1 MLGPMRPPA
10 KIKPWLN
17 PSQLTDWVC
26 AASIDAGLRRKRL
39 AVWLSAVRSF
49 YAHQVAALLGVSVV
63 SVWRWISCYNRSGP
77 EGLRASR
84 RGGRHRGHLGSRV
97 QEASVLARW
106 EPQALA
112 GDLLTAGPLRQA
124 LEQVAGR
131 RLSPSSLYELLA
143 RHEWR
148 KVAPRPRHP
157 QNEPETLRAYKKKL
171 RCHLAAG
178 HGRAA
183 PPSGPAFRLAL
194 PGRSALWAHQRGAS
208 PLLGA
213 VSSTAA
219 RGPSSR
225 APVRVCRR
233 GRQPL
238 GRSTLQPGLA
248 LDERPNHEPVPTS
261 CRPQLCHRALRDVPR
276 PSRVAFGDRT
286 ARASKDPPVQFA
298 RVQPGAR
305 IRSRTSGNTSAKP
318 TSDRVLST
326 RCRRWKSD
334 CVGRFRHSTSN
345 RRSFSLSAVT
355 GGFGRSQPVPYRPIR
370 SSPRKLSL

>member
-1 MLGPMRPPA
+1 VRLHHLTTHAHDQIIAHLCAELNATETVFPGTELYGFRIKEIVYPRRARLMLGLMRPPA

-39 AVWLSAVRSF
+39 AVWLSAVSSF

-63 SVWRWISCYNRSGP
+63 SVWRWITCYNRSGP

-84 RGGRHRGHLGSRV
+84 RGGRRRGHLGSRA
-97 QEASVLARW
+97 QEASVLAGW

-112 GDLLTAGPLRQA
+112 GNLLTAGPLRQA
-124 LEQVAGR
+124 LEQAAGR

-143 RHEWR
+143 RHDWR
-148 KVAPRPRHP
+148 KVAPRGLGTPRMSPKRYGH
-157 QNEPETLRAYKKKL
+157 TKKIC
-171 RCHLAAG
+171 CHLAED

-183 PPSGPAFRLAL
+183 PPSGPTFRLAL
-194 PGRSALWAHQRGAS
+194 PGRSTLWAYQRGAS

-233 GRQPL
+233 GRQSL
-238 GRSTLQPGLA
+238 RRSTLQPGLA
-248 LDERPNHEPVPTS
+248 LDECPNYEPVPTS
-261 CRPQLCHRALRDVPR
+261 CRPQLCHRALRDVP
-276 PSRVAFGDRT
+276 
-286 ARASKDPPVQFA
+286 
-298 RVQPGAR
+298 
-305 IRSRTSGNTSAKP
+305 
-318 TSDRVLST
+318 
-326 RCRRWKSD
+326 
-334 CVGRFRHSTSN
+334 
-345 RRSFSLSAVT
+345 
-355 GGFGRSQPVPYRPIR
+355 
-370 SSPRKLSL
+370 